1 MIGRVPRDVWLLGI
15 VSLLNDVS
23 SEGIFALLPYYLTTL
38 GGGPALV
45 GGTWGGMELVKS
57 LLNVVSGRT
66 FGRPGWAKPAV
77 AAGYGFSACMKLL
90 LAFVRDPVTA
100 GVVASLERV
109 GKGIR
114 TPPRDAILA
123 GLAGS
128 EPGLV
133 FGLHRTLDTSGAVL
147 GALLAGILLTHGTST
162 ATAVLAFALIGF
174 LSLVPLIPVEER
186 LEEGSETE
194 GRRGRFP
201 PALVVVGLYRLG
213 AVGWMM
219 YSLRVL
225 EVQGPV
231 AAAFA
236 YAGFST
242 LHALTSVPAGRL
254 SDRIG
259 PGFVLCLGYAMTALA
274 ALLAGSGFALTAFS
288 LYGLAYGV
296 VDAVERAAVAELS
309 GTAASYGAYHA
320 LVGVGSLVCGTIA
333 GWLWESISPWA
344 AFGYSACLTGIAAAL
359 APILIARGGSG
370 SRG

>member
-1 MIGRVPRDVWLLGI
+1 MPGRVPKDVWLLGA

-23 SEGIFALLPYYLTTL
+23 SEGIFALLPYYLTAL

-57 LLNVVSGRT
+57 LLNVVSGRV

-90 LAFVRDPVTA
+90 LALVRDPVTA
-100 GVVASLERV
+100 GLVASLERV

-133 FGLHRTLDTSGAVL
+133 FGVHRALDTSGAVL
-147 GALLAGILLTHGTST
+147 GALLAGVLLTYGVPA
-162 ATAVLAFALIGF
+162 ATAVLAFALVGF

-186 LEEGSETE
+186 LEEGSSE
-194 GRRGRFP
+194 GEGRGRFP
-201 PALVVVGLYRLG
+201 RALAIVGLYRLG

-219 YSLRVL
+219 YSLVL
-225 EVQGPV
+225 GVQGPA

-254 SDRIG
+254 SDRFG
-259 PGFVLCLGYAMTALA
+259 PGVALCLGYAMTAVT
-274 ALLAGSGFALTAFS
+274 ALLAGSGLAVAAFM

-309 GTAASYGAYHA
+309 GTAASYGTYHA
-320 LVGVGSLVCGTIA
+320 LVGVGSLVCGLVV
-333 GWLWESISPWA
+333 GWLWESVSPWA
-344 AFGYSACLTGIAAAL
+344 AFGYSACLTGVAAAL
-359 APILIARGGSG
+359 APVLILRRGSG
-370 SRG
+370 G

>member
-1 MIGRVPRDVWLLGI
+1 MTRSPGRIPRDVWLLGT

-23 SEGIFALLPYYLTTL
+23 SEGIFALLPYYLTAL

-57 LLNVVSGRT
+57 LLNAVSGRV

-77 AAGYGFSACMKLL
+77 AFGYGFSACMKLL
-90 LAFVRDPVTA
+90 LALVRDPVSA
-100 GVVASLERV
+100 GLVASLERV

-133 FGLHRTLDTSGAVL
+133 FGVHRTLDTSGAVL
-147 GALLAGILLTHGTST
+147 GALLAGILLTYGVPA
-162 ATAVLAFALIGF
+162 ATAVLAFASIGF
-174 LSLVPLIPVEER
+174 LSLVPLIPVEEK
-186 LEEGSETE
+186 LEEDVRKRE
-194 GRRGRFP
+194 GRGRLP
-201 PALVVVGLYRLG
+201 SALVVVGLYRLG

-225 EVQGPV
+225 GVQGPV

-236 YAGFST
+236 YAGFSA
-242 LHALTSVPAGRL
+242 LHALVSVPAGRL
-254 SDRIG
+254 SDRVG
-259 PGFVLCLGYAMTALA
+259 PGTALCLGYSLTALA
-274 ALLAGSGFALTAFS
+274 ALSAGSGFALVAFL

-296 VDAVERAAVAELS
+296 VDTVERAAVAELS
-309 GTAASYGAYHA
+309 GTTASYGAYHA
-320 LVGVGSLVCGTIA
+320 LVGIASLACGLVV
-333 GWLWESISPWA
+333 GWLWETVSPWV
-344 AFGYSACLTGIAAAL
+344 AFGYSACLTGTAAVL
-359 APILIARGGSG
+359 APVLIRGGSG
-370 SRG
+370 G